1 MYIEIEGL
9 RIGGREQPLI
19 ITDYDSPDH
28 SVESSDVSITGR
40 AGIYPGRDRRLER
53 SHIFHIRTG
62 GGVKNLAAAQELAD
76 ELTRVW
82 AKGTSLKPGQ
92 TMPLTIETTR
102 RRRIFG
108 RPRRITTITPDV
120 RAKQGSVELMLEFL
134 QVDPVAYG
142 DVDESFS
149 ISVLPEPQGGIK
161 TPLIAPIKTVS
172 WGGSGYRFVTNSG
185 DTNSSMAVKF
195 YGPCAN
201 PSLEVNGQE
210 VALKTTLAYDDVV
223 TVDGRTGTVTNRSGA
238 NVSRFLTARTRLDAL
253 RLEPGTHEVR
263 FRAEDTTF
271 TARAEISYANA
282 YNNF

>member
-149 ISVLPEPQGGIK
+149 ISVLPVPQGGIK

-172 WGGSGYRFVTNSG
+172 WGGSGYRFVTNNG
-185 DTNSSMAVKF
+185 DTASAMAVSF
-195 YGPCAN
+195 FGPCSN
-201 PSLEVNGQE
+201 PTLEVNGQE
-210 VALKTTLAYDDVV
+210 VSIKKNLLYDEVI
-223 TVDGRTGTVTNRSGA
+223 TVDGRKGTVTNQDGA
-238 NVSRFLTARTRLDAL
+238 NVSRYLTQRTRLDAL
-253 RLEPGTHEVR
+253 RLEPGTHEVLY
-263 FRAEDTTF
+263 RAEDTTY
-271 TARAEISYANA
+271 TARAEIKYADA
-282 YNNF
+282 YLNF